1 MRRQRPKTLLAC
13 GIVVAL
19 AFSIS
24 NARVAHAQWYY
35 QAAKYIGI
43 GVGTIITL
51 WEATSEACSI
61 YEGNTNNPS
70 GRTLAACRRAGA
82 NKNSL
87 PDQLDAIRAL
97 PKAQRDDA
105 IRRAYLESGYS
116 MASIARRAKLH
127 YSTVSKII
135 KGVR

>member
-97 PKAQRDDA
+97 PKAQRDEALGNYCHWISDSDKR
-105 IRRAYLESGYS
+105 ILME
-116 MASIARRAKLH
+116 KLRPDEK
-127 YSTVSKII
+127 TICD
-135 KGVR
+135 G